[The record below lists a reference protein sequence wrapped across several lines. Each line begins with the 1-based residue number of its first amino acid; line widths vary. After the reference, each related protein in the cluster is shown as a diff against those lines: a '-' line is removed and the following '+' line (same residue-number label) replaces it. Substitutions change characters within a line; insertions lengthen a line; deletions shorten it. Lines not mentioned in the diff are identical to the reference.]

1 MGISE
6 DLIDRLSS
14 ETGRMLTERARQGRK
29 SALANITG
37 VVITVT
43 RDGYKTWEEH
53 FDRPP
58 TLGRLVER
66 VGPGVFVVS
75 VAMRRRS
82 LRDRMFMRLAAE

>member
-1 MGISE
+1 MDISE

-14 ETGRMLTERARQGRK
+14 ETGRMLTERARDGRRR
-29 SALANITG
+29 ALSTITG
-37 VVITVT
+37 VVVTVT

-53 FDRPP
+53 FDKPP

-66 VGPGVFVVS
+66 VGPGAFVVS

>member
-14 ETGRMLTERARQGRK
+14 ETGRMLTERARDGRRR
-29 SALANITG
+29 ALSKITG
-37 VVITVT
+37 VVVTVT

-58 TLGRLVER
+58 TVGRLIER
-66 VGPGVFVVS
+66 VGPGAFVVA

>member
-1 MGISE
+1 MDVSE
-6 DLIDRLSS
+6 ELIDRLSS
-14 ETGRMLTERARQGRK
+14 ETGRMLTERARDGRK
-29 SALANITG
+29 RALSTISG
-37 VVITVT
+37 IVVTVT

-66 VGPGVFVVS
+66 VGKDVFVVS
-75 VAMRRRS
+75 VSMRRRS